1 MMEAT
6 PAAPFIVTEPDLLL
20 ELLIVA
26 LDAPAQLGQI
36 DELREANVLRQ
47 RGEPVFGW
55 LCFALRPFDQQP
67 IRRQLLGDQL
77 VLPDADNTRAKRED
91 SGRPSPPATSPCA
104 RPASAD
110 RAPLLWPRPVRAR

>member
-6 PAAPFIVTEPDLLL
+6 PAAPFVVAEPDLLL

-36 DELREANVLRQ
+36 DELREADVLRQ

-55 LCFALRPFDQQP
+55 LRFTLRPFDQQP
-67 IRRQLLGDQL
+67 LRRQLLGDQF
-77 VLPDADNTRAKRED
+77 VVADADTHTREARGQLV
-91 SGRPSPPATSPCA
+91 GRAFPP
-104 RPASAD
+104 RH
-110 RAPLLWPRPVRAR
+110 RAPGLLR

>member
-6 PAAPFIVTEPDLLL
+6 PAAPFVVTEPDLLL
-20 ELLIVA
+20 EFLIVA

-36 DELREANVLRQ
+36 DELREADVLRQ

-67 IRRQLLGDQL
+67 LGRQLLGDRF
-77 VLPDADNTRAKRED
+77 VVPDADTHTREPRG
-91 SGRPSPPATSPCA
+91 SLVGRAFPP
-104 RPASAD
+104 RH
-110 RAPLLWPRPVRAR
+110 RAPGLRR